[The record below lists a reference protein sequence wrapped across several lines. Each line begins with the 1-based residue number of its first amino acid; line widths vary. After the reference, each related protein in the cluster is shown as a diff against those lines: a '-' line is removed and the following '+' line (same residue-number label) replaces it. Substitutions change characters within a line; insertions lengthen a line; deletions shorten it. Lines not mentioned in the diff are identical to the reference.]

1 MNTRTIEDLTDDEW
15 RRILQR
21 AAAIRRR
28 IVEAGGMATK
38 TAVEDELMPE
48 FGVDRYTAH
57 HALNTIERENLR

>member
-1 MNTRTIEDLTDDEW
+1 MNVRTMEDLTDDEW
-15 RRILQR
+15 RGLLER
-21 AAAIRRR
+21 AAAICRR

-48 FGVDRYTAH
+48 FAIDRYTAH

>member
-38 TAVEDELMPE
+38 TVVEDELMPE
-48 FGVDRYTAH
+48 FAIDRYTAH
-57 HALNTIERENLR
+57 QALNTIERENLR